1 MSICDWHHTAF
12 SDSVIKSWHLKNI
25 NLKQFLIYYYLFPC
39 GCAGSVSLCGLSSS
53 CGGKD
58 YSLVAMCRLPIA
70 AASPA
75 VERGL
80 CSFSCCGA
88 RALQLLLLW
97 SAGSAA
103 RGLQQLCLLGLEH
116 GLAVLAHGLSCSMAV
131 GPSLMRDWTH
141 VSCTGRQVLYYWA
154 YQRSP
159 LAFLELIFLNF
170 SPCNRNTFVI
180 IFDCQNNL

>member
-1 MSICDWHHTAF
+1 MSICDWHHIAF

-25 NLKQFLIYYYLFPC
+25 NLKKFLIYYYLFPC

-58 YSLVAMCRLPIA
+58 YSLVAMCGLPIA

-131 GPSLMRDWTH
+131 GPSLNEGLNPCLLHWQAG
-141 VSCTGRQVLYYWA
+141 SLLLSLPEKPTGIFIVDIFK
-154 YQRSP
+154 
-159 LAFLELIFLNF
+159 FLTMQQEHFCYHFWL
-170 SPCNRNTFVI
+170 PK
-180 IFDCQNNL
+180 